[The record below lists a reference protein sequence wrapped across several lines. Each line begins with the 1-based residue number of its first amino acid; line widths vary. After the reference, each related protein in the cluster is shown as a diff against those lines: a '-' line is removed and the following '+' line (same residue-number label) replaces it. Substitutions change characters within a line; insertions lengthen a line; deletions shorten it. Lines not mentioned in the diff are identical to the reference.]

1 MVILIQFFLTTMTL
15 AVSPSSADQAD
26 PGQLKDKINA
36 EFAEQKGSIAL
47 AYKDLQTGERTRI
60 S

>member
-1 MVILIQFFLTTMTL
+1 MTL

-47 AYKDLQTGERTRI
+47 AYKDLQTG
-60 S
+60 